1 MQQISF
7 ETRLRDT
14 GKKAKHLLE
23 EGKIPAV
30 VYGPAIEPIPVAL
43 DKTEIVKVMNSLG
56 GTSMVTLNLEDG
68 KVKRQIK
75 GFVKAI
81 QRHRVTDAIV
91 HIDFYV
97 PESGHVMD
105 VDVPIN
111 FIGRPAGVEQGGVLE
126 KIVIYLPVTVLPQDI
141 VERIDIN
148 IEHLEIGDVLR
159 VKDLDIPES
168 MKVHIDLDEAIAVV
182 EAPRAI
188 IVEEEEEEEV
198 EEEEGVEPEVI
209 EKGKKEEPEDQ
220 D

>member
-7 ETRLRDT
+7 ETELRDART
-14 GKKAKHLLE
+14 KAKHLLE
-23 EGKIPAV
+23 QGKIPAI
-30 VYGPAIEPIPVAL
+30 VYGPAIEPLPVMVERS
-43 DKTEIVKVMNSLG
+43 EIMKVVNTLG

-68 KVKRQIK
+68 KATRQIK
-75 GFVKAI
+75 GFVKSI

-105 VDVPIN
+105 VEVPIN
-111 FIGRPAGVEQGGVLE
+111 MVGKPVGVEQGGVLE
-126 KIVIYLPVTVLPQDI
+126 KIITYLSVSVLPQDI
-141 VERIDIN
+141 VERIDVN

-159 VKDLDIPES
+159 VSDLEIPGS
-168 MKVHIDLDEAIAVV
+168 MKIHVDSDQVIAVV

-188 IVEEEEEEEV
+188 TAEEEAEEAE

-209 EKGKKEEPEDQ
+209 EKGKKEEAEEE
-220 D
+220 

>member
-7 ETRLRDT
+7 ETELRDSRT
-14 GKKAKHLLE
+14 KAKHLLQQ
-23 EGKIPAV
+23 GKIPAI
-30 VYGPAIEPIPVAL
+30 VYGPAIEPLTVML
-43 DKTEIVKVMNSLG
+43 NRSEIMKFVNTLG

-68 KVKRQIK
+68 KARRQIK
-75 GFVKAI
+75 SFVKAI

-105 VDVPIN
+105 VEVPIN
-111 FIGRPAGVEQGGVLE
+111 LVGKPIGVEQGGVLE
-126 KIVIYLPVTVLPQDI
+126 KIITYLPVSVLPQDV
-141 VERIDIN
+141 VERIDVN

-159 VKDLDIPES
+159 VSDLEIPAS
-168 MKVHIDLDEAIAVV
+168 MKIHVDSDQVIAVV

-188 IVEEEEEEEV
+188 TAEEEAEEAE

-209 EKGKKEEPEDQ
+209 EKGKKEEAEEE
-220 D
+220 

>member
-7 ETRLRDT
+7 ETELRDSRT
-14 GKKAKHLLE
+14 KAKHLLE
-23 EGKIPAV
+23 QGKIPAI
-30 VYGPAIEPIPVAL
+30 VYGPAIEPLTVML
-43 DKTEIVKVMNSLG
+43 DRSEIMKFVNTLG

-68 KVKRQIK
+68 KARRQIK
-75 GFVKAI
+75 SFVKAI

-105 VDVPIN
+105 VEVPIN
-111 FIGRPAGVEQGGVLE
+111 LVGKPIGVEQGGVLE
-126 KIVIYLPVTVLPQDI
+126 KIITYLPVSVLPQDV
-141 VERIDIN
+141 VERIDVN

-159 VKDLDIPES
+159 VSDLEIPAS
-168 MKVHIDLDEAIAVV
+168 MKIHVDSDQVIAVV

-188 IVEEEEEEEV
+188 TAEEEAEEAE

-209 EKGKKEEPEDQ
+209 EKGKKEEAEEE
-220 D
+220 

>member
-7 ETRLRDT
+7 ETELRDSRT
-14 GKKAKHLLE
+14 KAKHLLE
-23 EGKIPAV
+23 QGKIPAI
-30 VYGPAIEPIPVAL
+30 VYGPAIEPLTVML
-43 DKTEIVKVMNSLG
+43 NRSEIMKFVNTLG

-68 KVKRQIK
+68 KARRQIK
-75 GFVKAI
+75 SFVKAI

-105 VDVPIN
+105 VEVPIN
-111 FIGRPAGVEQGGVLE
+111 LVGKPIGVEQGGVLE
-126 KIVIYLPVTVLPQDI
+126 KIITYLPVSVLPQDV
-141 VERIDIN
+141 VERIDVN

-159 VKDLDIPES
+159 VSDLEIPAS
-168 MKVHIDLDEAIAVV
+168 MKIHVDSDQVIAVV

-188 IVEEEEEEEV
+188 TAEEEAEEAE

-209 EKGKKEEPEDQ
+209 EKGKKEEAEEE
-220 D
+220 